1 MLHQLI
7 PILDL
12 KPVFLQSSGMS
23 ATHLSP
29 SLDPTPGSKWWRVDF
44 HTHTP
49 FSKDAYLG
57 DEVVTPREW
66 LLAHMEEGIDAVVIS
81 DHNGG
86 GWIEGLKSELESLR
100 TEKPAEFRELCL
112 FPGVEITT
120 SQNVHVLVILDPSS
134 PSTDISRILQVARYR
149 GVEGSH
155 ETAADSGIIP
165 FIEEIQS
172 QGVPCLII
180 PAHVNG
186 KKGLLLE
193 DYVPFDTRKKVLSH
207 PLIYALECAHSKNED
222 WDLRTYGVADKGFV
236 TMYGSDSHKA
246 DEIGRR
252 TTWVRMQSPSLD
264 GLRIAL
270 LDGKTSVKEYIKGQS
285 DPGPNSPYFIERIVI
300 SETKFI
306 GRRTPQEIRLN
317 PAFNAIIGGRGTG
330 KSSVLELIRTATKR
344 GTALRQDDNDY
355 GRNYRDLI
363 DEITLTVDKLN
374 PTVEVDYNQ
383 HGQTFRMK
391 WRALPPSYELF
402 SIAANGSAVP
412 IAEQGVWSERFPL
425 RIFSQKQ
432 LYAFKEHTGP
442 LIEEIDS
449 TPEVRGSD
457 WQRDW
462 DNKVAEFIQL
472 SSQIHKLKGEVG
484 EQSDLKAKLD
494 DLQRQIDVLE
504 KAGHKQILR
513 ELSLRRRQRGEVD
526 RWEETLEDFGRALED
541 IASRGEILSLNLS
554 RLPEEDGTQQDFS
567 AEVELEERAAV
578 VKSGFDDDLDTLR
591 KLSASVKA
599 RIAKWGESSVLS
611 QWETA
616 RLQSEKSYTELIGNL
631 QGKGEA
637 KPEQYGELVQNRQ
650 LLKKRLDGL
659 SSKSDLLSKTKEER
673 QALYLLLREERSV
686 ISGRRRNFLE
696 NLFSQDANLRATLIT
711 CGDIGNGILELR
723 SLLSRNAGVADAE
736 FESFIKYLESGATD
750 EDRLERI
757 DRLKIKLIHIAN
769 AGQDAGEEMPVSIR
783 APFINHLANRT
794 TEDKARL
801 LAWFPPD
808 LLKLRYRKTPGGSFN
823 DLEKGSPGQV
833 AAAVLAFLLAYGD
846 EPILL
851 DQPEDDL
858 DNRLIYDLIVK
869 EIQTN
874 KLRRQLLIVTHNPNI
889 LVNGNADLVI
899 PIEEQSG
906 LASIPITGSLQDPEV
921 RKTVCD
927 IMEGGRQALERRFRR
942 IVS

>member
-1 MLHQLI
+1 
-7 PILDL
+7 
-12 KPVFLQSSGMS
+12 MS
-23 ATHLSP
+23 EAHLSP

-57 DEVVTPREW
+57 NDLVTPREW
-66 LLAHMEEGIDAVVIS
+66 LLAHMDEGIDAVVVS

-86 GWIEGLKSELESLR
+86 GWIEGLKAELNTLR
-100 TEKPAEFRELCL
+100 AEKPQGFRELYL

-120 SQNVHVLVILDPSS
+120 SQNVHVLVILDSSS
-134 PSTDISRILQVARYR
+134 PATDISRILQVARYR
-149 GVEGSH
+149 GVEGCH
-155 ETAADSGIIP
+155 ETAADSAIFP

-172 QGVPCLII
+172 QGIPCLVI
-180 PAHVNG
+180 PAHANG
-186 KKGLLLE
+186 KKGILE
-193 DYVPFDTRKKVLSH
+193 DSVPFDTRKKIFSH
-207 PLIYALECAHSKNED
+207 SSIYALECQHSKNED
-222 WDLRTYGVADKGFV
+222 WDLKIYGVTDKGFATV
-236 TMYGSDSHKA
+236 YGSDSHKA
-246 DEIGRR
+246 EEIGRR
-252 TTWVRMQSPSLD
+252 TTWVRMQSPTLD

-270 LDGKTSVKEYIKGQS
+270 LDGKTSVKEYIRGQP
-285 DPGPNSPYFIERIVI
+285 DPGPNSPYFIERVVI

-306 GRRTPQEIRLN
+306 GRRSPQEIRFN

-330 KSSVLELIRTATKR
+330 KSSILELIRTATKR
-344 GTALRQDDNDY
+344 GSTLRQDDNDY

-363 DEITLTVDKLN
+363 DEITLSARELDPKVA
-374 PTVEVDYNQ
+374 VDYRQ
-383 HGQTFRMK
+383 HGQTFRMVWK
-391 WRALPPSYELF
+391 ALPPSYELF
-402 SIAANGSAVP
+402 SIAADGSAAAVT
-412 IAEQGVWSERFPL
+412 EQGVWSERFPL

-442 LIEEIDS
+442 LLEEIDS
-449 TPEVRGSD
+449 TPEVSGAD
-457 WQRDW
+457 WERNW
-462 DNKVAEFIQL
+462 ENKVAEFIQL

-484 EQSDLKAKLD
+484 EQSDLKAKLE

-504 KAGHKQILR
+504 KAGHKQVLR
-513 ELSLRRRQRGEVD
+513 ELSLRRRQRGEID
-526 RWEETLEDFGRALED
+526 RWEEIIEDFGRTVEETATRLE
-541 IASRGEILSLNLS
+541 IPSLNLS
-554 RLPEEDGTQQDFS
+554 RFPDEDGKQQDFY
-567 AEVELEERAAV
+567 AETELEERAAA
-578 VKSGFDDDLDTLR
+578 VKSGFDGDLDALQ
-591 KLSASVKA
+591 KLSASIKE
-599 RIAKWGESSVLS
+599 RIGKWEESLALS
-611 QWETA
+611 PWETA
-616 RLQSEKSYTELIGNL
+616 RLQSEKSYGELIENL

-637 KPEQYGELVQNRQ
+637 KPEQYGELVQSRQ
-650 LLKKRLDGL
+650 LLKKRLDTL
-659 SSKSDLLSKTKEER
+659 SSKSDLLEKAKEER
-673 QALYLLLREERSV
+673 KALYLLLRDERSV
-686 ISGRRRNFLE
+686 ISVRRKSFLD
-696 NLFSQDANLRATLIT
+696 NLFSQDANLRATLVT
-711 CGDIGNGILELR
+711 CGDVGSGILELR
-723 SLLSRNAGVADAE
+723 SLLARNAGVADAE
-736 FESFIKYLESGATD
+736 FESFVKYLENAATN
-750 EDRLERI
+750 EDRLGRI
-757 DRLKIKLIHIAN
+757 DLLKMKLIRIAN
-769 AGQDAGEEMPVSIR
+769 AGHDAGEELPITIR

-906 LASIPITGSLQDPEV
+906 LASIPITGSLQDPDV